1 MRPLIRVG
9 VILGASLWLAG
20 CSLVFVNGPPE
31 THLAM
36 DHFSCT
42 ENRALPIIEGT
53 YGGLLVL
60 GAFAGDDESSDHTY
74 SIVAGILGAIHGFSA
89 ITGFRRVSHCREAK
103 ELLRERLGNAGAE
116 ATAAERF
123 GGGLTVPPPFRRDGP
138 DMAGARQPRLEGGG
152 GGP

>member
-9 VILGASLWLAG
+9 VILGACLWLAG

-36 DHFSCT
+36 DQFSCT

-60 GAFAGDDESSDHTY
+60 GAFTGDDKSSDHTY
-74 SIVAGILGAIHGFSA
+74 SIVAGILGAVHGFAA
-89 ITGFRRVSHCREAK
+89 ITGFRRVSRCRDAK
-103 ELLRERLGNAGAE
+103 ELLRERLGNAGAVAPAAQRLVGGWTFPPAGRRRE
-116 ATAAERF
+116 ALVV
-123 GGGLTVPPPFRRDGP
+123 GGCASSPF
-138 DMAGARQPRLEGGG
+138 
-152 GGP
+152 